1 MVYLALGILKESGF
15 TEYVQLISTQKIYR
29 GVVIIL
35 YMNIL
40 FYSLQ
45 SLYPFGSH
53 LDLNKDLYEVVTG
66 QEFKRGQHY

>member
-1 MVYLALGILKESGF
+1 M
-15 TEYVQLISTQKIYR
+15 
-29 GVVIIL
+29 IIL

-53 LDLNKDLYEVVTG
+53 LDLNKELYEVDMG